1 MYYRKNC
8 ISLLKAILMKT
19 IFRKNHLKN
28 MKLVKVLT
36 GDRRCGKSTILKMI
50 MEKLQ
55 NERGISAD
63 QIVFMR
69 FDSMEYEDMTA
80 KQVFEAVKLKLSEN
94 KKTYFFLDEVQEI
107 EG

>member
-1 MYYRKNC
+1 
-8 ISLLKAILMKT
+8 
-19 IFRKNHLKN
+19 
-28 MKLVKVLT
+28 
-36 GDRRCGKSTILKMI
+36 

-55 NERGISAD
+55 NEREISAD

-69 FDSMEYEDMTA
+69 FDSIEYEDMTA

-94 KKTYFFLDEVQEI
+94 KKTYVFLDEVQEI

>member
-1 MYYRKNC
+1 
-8 ISLLKAILMKT
+8 
-19 IFRKNHLKN
+19 
-28 MKLVKVLT
+28 
-36 GDRRCGKSTILKMI
+36 

-80 KQVFEAVKLKLSEN
+80 KQMFEAVKLKLSEN
-94 KKTYFFLDEVQEI
+94 KKTYFILDEVQEI

>member
-1 MYYRKNC
+1 
-8 ISLLKAILMKT
+8 
-19 IFRKNHLKN
+19 

-69 FDSMEYEDMTA
+69 FDFMEYEDMTA

>member
-1 MYYRKNC
+1 
-8 ISLLKAILMKT
+8 
-19 IFRKNHLKN
+19 

-55 NERGISAD
+55 NERGTSAD

-80 KQVFEAVKLKLSEN
+80 KQVFEAVKLKFSEN

>member
-1 MYYRKNC
+1 
-8 ISLLKAILMKT
+8 MKT

-55 NERGISAD
+55 NERGLSAD

-80 KQVFEAVKLKLSEN
+80 KQVFEAVKLKFSEN

>member
-1 MYYRKNC
+1 
-8 ISLLKAILMKT
+8 
-19 IFRKNHLKN
+19 

-55 NERGISAD
+55 NERATSAD

-80 KQVFEAVKLKLSEN
+80 KQVFEAVKLKFSEN

>member
-1 MYYRKNC
+1 
-8 ISLLKAILMKT
+8 
-19 IFRKNHLKN
+19 

-55 NERGISAD
+55 NERGTSAD

>member
-1 MYYRKNC
+1 
-8 ISLLKAILMKT
+8 
-19 IFRKNHLKN
+19 
-28 MKLVKVLT
+28 
-36 GDRRCGKSTILKMI
+36 MI

-80 KQVFEAVKLKLSEN
+80 KQMFEAVKLKFSEN

>member
-1 MYYRKNC
+1 
-8 ISLLKAILMKT
+8 
-19 IFRKNHLKN
+19 
-28 MKLVKVLT
+28 
-36 GDRRCGKSTILKMI
+36 

-55 NERGISAD
+55 NERGTSAD

>member
-1 MYYRKNC
+1 
-8 ISLLKAILMKT
+8 
-19 IFRKNHLKN
+19 

-55 NERGISAD
+55 NERATSAD

-80 KQVFEAVKLKLSEN
+80 KQMFEAVKLKFSEN

>member
-1 MYYRKNC
+1 
-8 ISLLKAILMKT
+8 
-19 IFRKNHLKN
+19 
-28 MKLVKVLT
+28 
-36 GDRRCGKSTILKMI
+36 MI

-55 NERGISAD
+55 NERGNSAD

-69 FDSMEYEDMTA
+69 FDFMEYEDMTA
-80 KQVFEAVKLKLSEN
+80 KQMFEAEKLKLSEN